1 MASETYARPRGGN
14 SKSNGHLFYRKIQ
27 RLGASSLIVT
37 LPKEWAKRHGIKYG
51 DVLTLF
57 DEGDKLVIAPN
68 NTRNM
73 INLEFSLNHTHVER
87 HVNRLVL
94 CSYVFGFDEVR
105 FISGKNIRKEQY
117 ERVKKMELILPN
129 VEVRYDKNEINVKLG
144 RRNENLVDRLIE
156 YGRLISKLFADYV
169 SLLASQRIPTD
180 RELEVIRRELEV
192 RYEHLMR
199 INYLLLR
206 TANSVKSYNKMHERK
221 CRYMVSASNLI
232 GIIADSA
239 YKLGLDLITM
249 LNHLS
254 EDEKERLAFLLQIL
268 EVAISTTVL
277 SVKPP
282 SVRKS
287 EESYMKV
294 SYILSMEGDL
304 AEVVSNSSPAFAYFL
319 AKILEIAR
327 IVEIAEHIMLCNAL
341 IEKYNQAGPSNSPN
355 LVM

>member
-1 MASETYARPRGGN
+1 MASETYARPRSGN

-73 INLEFSLNHTHVER
+73 ISLEFSLNHTHVER
-87 HVNRLVL
+87 HANRLVL

-105 FISGKNIRKEQY
+105 FISSKNIRKEQY
-117 ERVKKMELILPN
+117 EKIKKMEFILPN
-129 VEVRYDKNEINVKLG
+129 VEVRYDKNEISVKLG

-169 SLLASQRIPTD
+169 SLLAGQRILT
-180 RELEVIRRELEV
+180 RRELEV

-249 LNHLS
+249 LDHLS

-341 IEKYNQAGPSNSPN
+341 IEKYNRVGPSNSPS